1 MESQS
6 KRVAVIGAGPSGL
19 VAIKECLA
27 AGLEV
32 QCFERAPSLGGLW
45 LYNPDPSAET
55 SSGMYP
61 GVMLNSC
68 RLTTGYSDFPI
79 DPARYPIYYSH
90 KLHLRYLNEYAAHFA
105 LEKHIR
111 YETTVVGCEPRKEG
125 GWEVRV
131 RKGSEKDGI
140 GEEVLTFDA
149 LICGTGII
157 SKPFIPE
164 YKGREAFKGEV
175 LHSRSYR
182 KPSAYEGKKV
192 VLVGLGS
199 SAIDV
204 ACEVG
209 PLAKDLTIVNRRGA
223 WVLPRFVLGKLTE
236 AWDSRS
242 SQIWLPASVQEWL
255 FEKILNHAQG
265 KMPPELQPD
274 HGLMAQNA
282 TIRSDFVEKLQTG
295 IFSLRRTTIAS
306 FTETGVI
313 LENGDSLDADV
324 VILATGYHIVDQPYL
339 PPGALAS
346 KEAPA
351 PHVDLYK
358 SIVPPTWKDLYV
370 MGQTEQAGPVT
381 PVSEAQARYIAAV
394 IKGSVELP
402 GEEEMMREIR
412 TMRSWRKKHMIDSDR
427 HALNVEFVK
436 YMDGLLAPLGAA
448 PTFGKLFG
456 RIFTSGKPL
465 RAWSILSAVYFG
477 IPAPAQWRLFGEG
490 STPVLAEETLL
501 RTDVNASQL
510 SEGEKSFF

>member
-1 MESQS
+1 MERHS
-6 KRVAVIGAGPSGL
+6 KRVAIIGAGPSGL
-19 VAIKECLA
+19 VAVKECLA

-32 QCFERAPSLGGLW
+32 QCFERAHALGGLW
-45 LYNPDPSAET
+45 LYNPDPGADASSA
-55 SSGMYP
+55 MYP
-61 GVMLNSC
+61 GVILNSS

-79 DPARYPIYYSH
+79 DPSRYPIYYSH
-90 KLHLRYLNEYAAHFA
+90 RLHLRYLNEYAAHFA

-111 YETTVVGCEPRKEG
+111 YETTVVGCASRKEG

-131 RKGSEKDGI
+131 RRRNGEDGN
-140 GEEVLTFDA
+140 GEEVLAFDA
-149 LICGTGII
+149 VICGTGIA

-164 YKGREAFKGEV
+164 YKGRENFKGEV
-175 LHSRSYR
+175 LHSHAYR
-182 KPSAYEGKKV
+182 KSSVYEGKKV
-192 VLVGLGS
+192 IVVGLGS

-209 PLAKDLTIVNRRGA
+209 PIATQLTIVNRRGA
-223 WVLPRFVLGKLTE
+223 WVLPRFVLGKPTE

-242 SQIWLPASVQEWL
+242 SQTWLPTSVQEWL
-255 FEKILNHAQG
+255 FEKILEHAVG

-274 HGLMAQNA
+274 HSIMAQNA
-282 TIRSDFVEKLQTG
+282 TLRSDFIEKLQTG
-295 IFSLRRTTIAS
+295 VFSLRRSTIAS

-313 LENGDSLDADV
+313 LANGDSLEADV

-351 PHVDLYK
+351 PQVDLYK
-358 SIVPPTWKDLYV
+358 LVVSPTWKDLYV

-394 IKGSVELP
+394 IKGSVQLP
-402 GEEEMMREIR
+402 SEEDMMRDIR
-412 TMRSWRKKHMIDSDR
+412 ALRVWQKKHMIDSDR
-427 HALNVEFVK
+427 HALTVDFVR

-465 RAWSILSAVYFG
+465 RAWNILSAVYFG

-501 RTDVNASQL
+501 RTDANTGEL
-510 SEGEKSFF
+510 SEGEKSFL